1 MAHIQRGNERQYF
14 SRELSGHEVSQGI
27 QQVGNAFS
35 NTLNNVVNVT
45 QKANEAK
52 LANYQVELS
61 TRWLQ
66 KNNEINTKYQSDPD
80 NPERE
85 RELQESFDLMAG
97 EYKVNPLCE
106 NQWHSIKTDV
116 YNRYKQYNAQW
127 ALRQQQ
133 TNASNDLKNGYEAL
147 NKQVAMLG
155 MNGAS
160 VDEIRLVY
168 ANGLDGLRRGATAVL
183 GAEVTE
189 GFLKDSSHDVMAQY
203 LDGLIMSNPAEA
215 VRLLNDPNSGV
226 LNDLGN
232 VKTIESLRQNAQAK
246 LLKQN
251 EVETVNRV
259 ADYIN
264 KNQEVFNKALDGT
277 LTTVEAQ
284 DFLSDSNVD
293 RNMRVVLSKMLGYS
307 VSGDLQVD
315 AETGK
320 IYGSGANGSGVDSAY
335 TELVLG
341 NKKWSFINE
350 KGKFRQ
356 PTAQEKDEITTELY
370 LQGSQLLNNIEGASP
385 QDTIRKVAEF
395 QSQVAQASYF
405 GIDKSDYTKLMNDFV
420 LPATASI
427 QEEAKG
433 YNSYIRQWGKI
444 DNFGYKQ
451 IDKYFN
457 NFEKT
462 VDDTEANRK
471 AIAKEKA
478 LASVYYWSA
487 LNNYCSQNG
496 ISMEQL
502 RKMDRHETASVFRDC
517 ANSALQKARATSS
530 APQLWFRSANPQYV
544 NRIRNLLPHSN
555 ANDVI
560 TNIAVASMSNPNMTD
575 KDFDAIINREV
586 RNEYAKMR
594 TQNKSVVFGGN
605 TKYDDL
611 INKYSMLY
619 GIDPLLVKCVIKQES
634 GFNPNARSKAGA
646 GGLMQLMPATAQGLG
661 VKNVFDPKENIS
673 AGTKYL
679 AGLLNQYDGNIALA
693 LSAYN
698 AGAGNVKKYGNK
710 IPPFK
715 ETQNYVKNILATYD
729 SIKG

>member
-14 SRELSGHEVSQGI
+14 AHELTGHEVSQGI
-27 QQVGNAFS
+27 KQIGNSLS

-52 LANYQVELS
+52 LANYQVDLS
-61 TRWLQ
+61 TRWLA

-85 RELQESFDLMAG
+85 RELQESFDILAG

-127 ALRQQQ
+127 SLRQQQ

-168 ANGLDGLRRGATAVL
+168 ANGIDGLRRGATAVL

-189 GFLKDSSHDVMAQY
+189 GFLKDSSHDVMAEY

-215 VRLLNDPNSGV
+215 VRLLNDSNSGV

-232 VKTIESLRQNAQAK
+232 TKTIESLRQNAQAK

-251 EVETVNRV
+251 EVATVNRV
-259 ADYIN
+259 AGYIN
-264 KNQEVFNKALDGT
+264 KNQEIFNKALDGT

-284 DFLSDSNVD
+284 DFLADTNVD

-307 VSGDLQVD
+307 ISGDLHVD

-320 IYGSGANGSGVDSAY
+320 IYGTGADGAGVDSAY
-335 TELVLG
+335 SEFVLG
-341 NKKWSFINE
+341 NKKWTFVNE
-350 KGKFRQ
+350 KGKLRQ

-370 LQGSQLLNNIEGASP
+370 LRGSQLLNNIDGASP
-385 QDTIRKVAEF
+385 QDTIRQIAEF

-420 LPATASI
+420 LPATANI

-433 YNSYIRQWGKI
+433 YNSYIRQWGRI

-457 NFEKT
+457 DFEKT

-502 RKMDRHETASVFRDC
+502 QKMDRHETASVFRDC
-517 ANSALQKARATSS
+517 ASSALQKAKATSS

-544 NRIRNLLPHSN
+544 NQIRSMLPHSN

-575 KDFDAIINREV
+575 KDFNEIITREV

-611 INKYSMLY
+611 INKYAMLH
-619 GIDPLLVKCVIKQES
+619 GVDPLLVKCVIKQES

-679 AGLLNQYDGNIALA
+679 AGLLNQYDGNVALA